1 MAASPPLTL
10 MSAQVNQKCRR
21 KWPPSLHSSTWHW
34 LQRLEDVIWFYI
46 LFFKSKKR
54 QPSMLSWNDRPIP
67 FTGKDDLEKCV
78 AENECSFWVWHS
90 FVILRHHLC
99 ILYIYIYILI
109 FLFSCAVVG
118 PKKRICWLSSTSW
131 HPWNMQLVV
140 LPFHFKGSSVLK
152 YSIVFFLLLGRCPDS
167 QPRHFF

>member
-1 MAASPPLTL
+1 M
-10 MSAQVNQKCRR
+10 
-21 KWPPSLHSSTWHW
+21 
-34 LQRLEDVIWFYI
+34 WFYI
-46 LFFKSKKR
+46 IFFKSKKR

-67 FTGKDDLEKCV
+67 FTGK
-78 AENECSFWVWHS
+78 ENPGEMCCRKRM
-90 FVILRHHLC
+90 FVLSLSQLRDSSTPSLY
-99 ILYIYIYILI
+99 IVYIYID

-152 YSIVFFLLLGRCPDS
+152 YSIFFSYSLEDAPTPNQDIFFMS
-167 QPRHFF
+167 QYWNDFETHLEIPMVQSTLTSGVLH

>member
-1 MAASPPLTL
+1 
-10 MSAQVNQKCRR
+10 
-21 KWPPSLHSSTWHW
+21 
-34 LQRLEDVIWFYI
+34 
-46 LFFKSKKR
+46 
-54 QPSMLSWNDRPIP
+54 MLSWNDRPIP

-78 AENECSFWVWHS
+78 AENECSFWVCHS

-99 ILYIYIYILI
+99 ILYIYIYIYILI

-152 YSIVFFLLLGRCPDS
+152 YSIVFSYSLEDAPTPNQDIFFYEPILERLRDSSRDSNGTVNSHQWGTSLGSKLNHSEIDS
-167 QPRHFF
+167 QRNSKEDS